1 MKVYNDH
8 AFIVSEASCHGMQV
22 FDLTQLLN
30 ITGPPRNFEET
41 AYYSRI
47 ENPHNIAINE
57 DTGFAYIVG
66 SNTCRG
72 G

>member
-8 AFIVSEASCHGMQV
+8 AFIVSEASCHGLQV

-30 ITGPPRNFEET
+30 ITGPPRIFEET
-41 AYYSRI
+41 AYYSGI
-47 ENPHNIAINE
+47 ENAHNIAINE
-57 DTGFAYIVG
+57 DTGYAYIVG